1 MEEKPA
7 IFYFNKLLWK
17 QVCSTF
23 MEILK
28 VLVLLLFFS
37 METVIILQNL
47 EPTFHIIPFSVLL
60 IYFISL
66 SYISKTSP
74 VYVVDFTCFKPPN
87 YLRVPFSSYIEHAR
101 MLDFFD
107 DKSVS
112 FISKILQLSGMGD
125 QTYFPPGLFYI
136 PPRSGQKEAIIEVHM
151 VLFSVFEDLLSKTQ
165 ISPDD
170 IDILIVNC
178 SGFCPNPCLSSIIVN
193 KYALKKEVKSYT
205 ISGMGCSANSLAM
218 DMARNIMKTHKNSN
232 AVILSTEILSTG
244 WYPGKERPFMMLNCI
259 FRLGGAA
266 IFLSNK
272 KDAKNVAKYKLLWTL
287 RTQGA
292 FDDKRYYSAYRDE
305 DSSGI
310 TGVRLN
316 GDVLQ
321 VAGDTL
327 RSHIPFV
334 GARFLPITEKLRFV
348 ASSILMIMYKTTIRS
363 TTEIYIPN
371 FRRAFQHFCFPA
383 TGKSVVRETAKWL
396 KLGDRDMEPALMT
409 LHRFGN
415 QSSASLWYE
424 LAYLEAKERVKKG
437 DKVWQLGMGTG
448 PKCISVIMECIT
460 PIFGEAIIGPWADTI
475 HTYPVTIP

>member
-1 MEEKPA
+1 MEKKT
-7 IFYFNKLLWK
+7 IILDSYKLLWK
-17 QVCSTF
+17 QISSTL

-28 VLVLLLFFS
+28 VLVFLLFFT
-37 METVIILQNL
+37 MESCIILQNL
-47 EPTFHIIPFSVLL
+47 RPMFHMIPFSVLL

-66 SYISKTSP
+66 SNISKTSH

-87 YLRVPFSSYIEHAR
+87 CLIVPYTSYIEHAR

-112 FISKILQLSGMGD
+112 FISKILQLSGLGD
-125 QTYFPPGLFYI
+125 QTYFPPGLFYM
-136 PPRSGQKEAIIEVHM
+136 PPKSGHKEAINEVHM
-151 VLFSVFEDLLSKTQ
+151 ILFSVFENLLSKTN
-165 ISPDD
+165 ISPQD

-178 SGFCPNPCLSSIIVN
+178 SGFCPNPSLSSIIVN
-193 KYALKKEVKSYT
+193 KYALKEGVKSYT
-205 ISGMGCSANSLAM
+205 ISGMGCSANSLAV
-218 DMARNIMKTHKNSN
+218 DMARNIMCTHDNSN

-244 WYPGKERPFMMLNCI
+244 WYPGRERPFMILNCI
-259 FRLGGAA
+259 FRVGGAA
-266 IFLSNK
+266 ILLSNK
-272 KDAKNVAKYKLLWTL
+272 KQAKNQAKYKLLWTL

-292 FDDKRYYSAYRDE
+292 FDDKGYYSAYRDE

-327 RSHIPFV
+327 RTHMPV
-334 GARFLPITEKLRFV
+334 LGGRFLPLIEKLRFV
-348 ASSILMIMYKTTIRS
+348 RSVLMYKRS
-363 TTEIYIPN
+363 KEIYIPN

-383 TGKSVVRETAKWL
+383 TGKSVVRETAKRL
-396 KLGDRDMEPALMT
+396 KLGDRDMEAALMT

-424 LAYLEAKERVKKG
+424 LAYLEGKERVKKG

-448 PKCISVIMECIT
+448 PKCNSVVMECIR
-460 PIFGEAIIGPWADTI
+460 PILGEALIGPWADTI
-475 HTYPVTIP
+475 NTCPLTIP

>member
-1 MEEKPA
+1 MEEKST
-7 IFYFNKLLWK
+7 ILDFCKLLLK
-17 QVCSTF
+17 QVSSTF
-23 MEILK
+23 MESLK

-37 METVIILQNL
+37 MESFIILQNV
-47 EPTFHIIPFSVLL
+47 EPVFHIVPFSVLL
-60 IYFISL
+60 IHFISL
-66 SYISKTSP
+66 AYISKTSP

-87 YLRVPFSSYIEHAR
+87 YLRAPFSTYIEHATK
-101 MLDFFD
+101 LDFFD

-112 FISKILQLSGMGD
+112 FISKILQLSGLGD

-136 PPRSGQKEAIIEVHM
+136 PPRSGQKDAINEVHM
-151 VLFSVFEDLLSKTQ
+151 VLFAVFEDLLSKTN
-165 ISPDD
+165 ISPED

-178 SGFCPNPCLSSIIVN
+178 SGFCPSPSLSSIIVN
-193 KYALKKEVKSYT
+193 KYALKEGVKSYT
-205 ISGMGCSANSLAM
+205 ISGMGCSANSLAI
-218 DMARNIMKTHKNSN
+218 DMARNIMKTHKNFN

-244 WYPGKERPFMMLNCI
+244 WYPGRERAFMILNCI
-259 FRLGGAA
+259 FRMGGAA
-266 IFLSNK
+266 VLLSNK
-272 KDAKNVAKYKLLWTL
+272 KEAKRDAKYKLLWTL

-327 RSHIPFV
+327 RSHIPV
-334 GARFLPITEKLRFV
+334 LGVRFLPLIEKLRFV
-348 ASSILMIMYKTTIRS
+348 ASVLRYKTPKCS
-363 TTEIYIPN
+363 TEIYIPN
-371 FRRAFQHFCFPA
+371 FRTAFQHFCFPA
-383 TGKSVVRETAKWL
+383 TGKSVVRETATRL

-415 QSSASLWYE
+415 QSSSSLWYE

-448 PKCISVIMECIT
+448 PKCNSVVMECIR
-460 PIFGEAIIGPWADTI
+460 PIFDEALIGPWADTI
-475 HTYPVTIP
+475 NSYPVIIP